1 MAIKRKAIKERIKQL
16 KDNIKMWEEEIRL
29 EKKEKEVDTNYLD
42 LVYKH
47 IFKEKT
53 DLKEFEKMLKGR

>member
-1 MAIKRKAIKERIKQL
+1 
-16 KDNIKMWEEEIRL
+16 MWEEEIRL